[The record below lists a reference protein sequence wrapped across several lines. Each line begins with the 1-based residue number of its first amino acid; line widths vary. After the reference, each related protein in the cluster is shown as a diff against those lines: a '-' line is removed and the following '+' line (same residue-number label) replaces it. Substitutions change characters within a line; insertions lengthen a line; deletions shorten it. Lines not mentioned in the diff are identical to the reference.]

1 MLFLF
6 ICLPPVSIRYDR
18 GPAGPT
24 TCPGI
29 QALADEVGGGFA
41 YT

>member
-1 MLFLF
+1 MRFLL
-6 ICLPPVSIRYDR
+6 ICLPPVSTRYDR

-29 QALADEVGGGFA
+29 QALADEVGGGFVD
-41 YT
+41 T